1 MAFPPFPELKSFQI
15 PLAGD
20 TINDGERSSEN
31 GLNPLKLLPAR
42 FNCTKSP
49 ITSSTRA
56 VSKTVSMVAFEIN
69 FYDVKCW
76 KASKIQSKSISISMA
91 MSKFN
96 CNSISID
103 IAIEF

>member
-1 MAFPPFPELKSFQI
+1 
-15 PLAGD
+15 LAGD
-20 TINDGERSSEN
+20 TIKEGERSSEK

-69 FYDVKCW
+69 LLRDRVGKGQRYKVNFGLLNLVLL
-76 KASKIQSKSISISMA
+76 
-91 MSKFN
+91 
-96 CNSISID
+96 
-103 IAIEF
+103 

>member
-1 MAFPPFPELKSFQI
+1 
-15 PLAGD
+15 LAGD

-56 VSKTVSMVAFEIN
+56 VSKTESMVDFEIN
-69 FYDVKCW
+69 LFFLKVKFT
-76 KASKIQSKSISISMA
+76 
-91 MSKFN
+91 KFN
-96 CNSISID
+96 VTT
-103 IAIEF
+103 